1 MGLSNILGGDKPL
14 TDIEN
19 MAAEFTD
26 LYSTSSARIDRY
38 AQYRNENE
46 EIRNPDMEFAIR
58 DLSDYGRRPN
68 GGSDAAR
75 HRIPLPLGIAQTVK
89 HTFRVSGQLPDL
101 VVDERDTSPGERYRS
116 DSMEKIGWAVIRES
130 GSETLFSSG
139 GWDGSQLGTTV
150 FEVEMDLGKNM
161 PIIRSVEPGGFIPVL
176 GAKNPHDFSRV
187 YRVWNVPL
195 RSLAQDYRGKMFRGE
210 AVKVGDFRA
219 TNASLDTVE
228 MIRVVKMTDKE
239 RTIMFAYGQDSVVGL
254 EEFIH
259 NYGFVNYVAIPN
271 IGKYEEV
278 FGWSDYELVRSLIH
292 YLSALLSRQAD
303 VIRSVAN
310 GAMIERGTG
319 QSPEAIKK
327 AIATGGVIPSR
338 KEGAIEPIQAPDM
351 PSFATEHQA
360 TVMQLFKMVGFTP
373 DAAWGEPGSQS
384 GQDRGLQLQP
394 LLEYTAMKQ
403 MNWGRGLTRLFE
415 MTFKMI
421 ESKMVG
427 QSTYSGTRPA
437 GSSGKQ
443 SAFSFT
449 FGPNS
454 EAIKQASDEVDDL
467 TGEPVML
474 SFPRTPKELFAGYYC
489 MRFVWRNRLDPDDP
503 SYVTSELSKFSQGV
517 QSLKTTLERLGAEAP
532 EDEMR
537 RIEQEAERFPWIN
550 QGMIALLKAQTA
562 GQGAGGGNPGD
573 PLAQQN
579 MDALGTM
586 NDPNSGMGN
595 DASAQMGAMPG
606 ATPSQPQYGG

>member
-1 MGLSNILGGDKPL
+1 MGLGDMMGSGKPL

-19 MAAEFTD
+19 MAAEFED
-26 LYSTSSARIDRY
+26 LLSTSTARLDRY
-38 AQYRNENE
+38 AQYKNENE

-68 GGSDAAR
+68 GGADPAR

-116 DSMEKIGWAVIRES
+116 DSMEKIAWAVIRES

-150 FEVEMDLGKNM
+150 FEVDMDVAKNM
-161 PIIRSVEPGGFIPVL
+161 PLITSVDPAGFVPVL

-195 RSLAQDYRGKMFRGE
+195 RSLAEDYRGKFFRGE
-210 AVKVGDFRA
+210 AVKVGDFRP
-219 TNASLDTVE
+219 TNASLDTVP

-239 RTIMFAYGQDSVVGL
+239 RTLMFAYGQDSVVGL

-271 IGKYEEV
+271 IGKYEDV
-278 FGWSDYELVRSLIH
+278 FGWSDYELVRSLVH
-292 YLSALLSRQAD
+292 YLSALISRQAD

-319 QSPEAIKK
+319 QSPESIKRAIS
-327 AIATGGVIPSR
+327 TGGIIPSR
-338 KEGAIEPIQAPDM
+338 KEGNIDPIQAPDM
-351 PSFATEHQA
+351 PAFASEHQA

-373 DAAWGEPGSQS
+373 DAAWGESGSQS

-403 MNWGRGLTRLFE
+403 MNWGRGMTRLFE
-415 MTFKMI
+415 MVFKMI

-427 QSTYSGTRPA
+427 QSTYSGTRPSKGA
-437 GSSGKQ
+437 GKE

-449 FGPNS
+449 FGPDS
-454 EAIKQASDEVDDL
+454 EAIKQASKEIDDL

-474 SFPRTPKELFAGYYC
+474 SFPRTPRELFAGYYC

-537 RIEQEAERFPWIN
+537 RIEDEAERFPWIN
-550 QGMIALLKAQTA
+550 QGMIALLKAQVS

-573 PLAQQN
+573 SQADMN
-579 MDALGTM
+579 MDASAM
-586 NDPNSGMGN
+586 MDDPNSGTGN
-595 DASAQMGAMPG
+595 DVAAQMGALPG
-606 ATPSQPQYGG
+606 ANPSQPLYGG